1 MICWKAAIFIPYFQ
15 SKWPFEIQLFYC
27 RLTELPAGMCSTSG
41 LNSWKWFQSKNL
53 KNLTIA
59 TTKIYS
65 QQQQNFNAMI
75 IHISFKSLCIDI
87 TLVHNANSKFA
98 GVYST
103 CILYN
108 KTMFQKRGLFWK
120 MKKCW
125 KKILH
130 KTAICK
136 KKNYWKY
143 KLNIQ
148 SELTG

>member
-1 MICWKAAIFIPYFQ
+1 MAIWNPVVLLSTYWTSRRNVFHIRTKQLKMIPEQKF
-15 SKWPFEIQLFYC
+15 KEV
-27 RLTELPAGMCSTSG
+27 
-41 LNSWKWFQSKNL
+41 

-98 GVYST
+98 GVNST

>member
-1 MICWKAAIFIPYFQ
+1 MAIWNPVVLLSTYWTSRRNVFHIRTKQLKMIPEQKF
-15 SKWPFEIQLFYC
+15 KEV
-27 RLTELPAGMCSTSG
+27 
-41 LNSWKWFQSKNL
+41 

-65 QQQQNFNAMI
+65 QQQQQNFNAMI

>member
-1 MICWKAAIFIPYFQ
+1 MAIWNPVVLLSTYWTSRRNVFHIRTKQLKMIPEQKF
-15 SKWPFEIQLFYC
+15 KEV
-27 RLTELPAGMCSTSG
+27 
-41 LNSWKWFQSKNL
+41 

>member
-1 MICWKAAIFIPYFQ
+1 MAIWNPVVLLSTYWTSRRNVFHIRTKQLKMIPEQKFKEVKY
-15 SKWPFEIQLFYC
+15 
-27 RLTELPAGMCSTSG
+27 
-41 LNSWKWFQSKNL
+41 
-53 KNLTIA
+53 LTIA

>member
-1 MICWKAAIFIPYFQ
+1 MAIWNPVVLLSTYWTSRRNVFHIRTKQLKMIPEQKF
-15 SKWPFEIQLFYC
+15 KEV
-27 RLTELPAGMCSTSG
+27 
-41 LNSWKWFQSKNL
+41 

-148 SELTG
+148 SELAG

>member
-1 MICWKAAIFIPYFQ
+1 MAIWNPVVLLSTYWTSRRNVFHIRTKQLKMIPEQKF
-15 SKWPFEIQLFYC
+15 K
-27 RLTELPAGMCSTSG
+27 GV
-41 LNSWKWFQSKNL
+41 

-125 KKILH
+125 KKILQ

>member
-1 MICWKAAIFIPYFQ
+1 MAIWNPVVLLSTYWTSRRNVFHIRTKQLKMIPEEKF
-15 SKWPFEIQLFYC
+15 KEV
-27 RLTELPAGMCSTSG
+27 
-41 LNSWKWFQSKNL
+41 